1 MNLHV
6 SGTKAASEVRPT
18 LETSKVSKRK
28 WKNLARLERRKTK
41 ALAEQLMT
49 APVDASG
56 LTVQPS
62 ATVLDSAEMA
72 VVQAVI
78 SDTSAK
84 LVEGLVVGH
93 LYQLIIGRFVE
104 CEPTHS
110 GSV

>member
-28 WKNLARLERRKTK
+28 WKNLARLERRKAK

-49 APVDASG
+49 APVEASVP
-56 LTVQPS
+56 TAQPS
-62 ATVLDSAEMA
+62 ATVLEGAEMTGA
-72 VVQAVI
+72 QAVI
-78 SDTSAK
+78 PDISAK
-84 LVEGLVVGH
+84 LVEGLVEGH
-93 LYQLIIGRFVE
+93 LYQLVGGRFIE
-104 CEPTHS
+104 CELTQS

>member
-1 MNLHV
+1 VNLHV

-28 WKNLARLERRKTK
+28 WKNLARLERRKAK

-49 APVDASG
+49 APVEASVT
-56 LTVQPS
+56 TVQPS
-62 ATVLDSAEMA
+62 ATVIEDAQIA
-72 VVQAVI
+72 VVEAAI

-84 LVEGLVVGH
+84 LVEGLVEGY
-93 LYQLIIGRFVE
+93 LYQLINGRFVE

-110 GSV
+110 RSV